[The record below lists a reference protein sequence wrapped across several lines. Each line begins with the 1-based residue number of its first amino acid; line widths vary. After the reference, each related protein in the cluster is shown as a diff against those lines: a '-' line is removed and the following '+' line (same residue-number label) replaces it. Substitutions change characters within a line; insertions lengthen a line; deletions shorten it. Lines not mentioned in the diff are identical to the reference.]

1 MQAASAEPLA
11 VERISAITR
20 ERFCSDYLERG
31 RPVVISDAA
40 RDWPALASWTRR
52 HLHATTASKP
62 IPVDVYENGDF
73 FATGGA
79 LGHRKRTHLAFS
91 EYLDRS
97 AAPTSTRYYA
107 PDLELTKYF
116 PELALDVTRLSLLP
130 SDADPRHFL
139 FAGHDAVTAGHFH
152 PFTHALTCQVTGSKR
167 FVLYPPSASPN
178 LYPNVWFL
186 PAFFWSRVNFLD
198 PDYRRFPR
206 LRAAR
211 PLACTLNPGE
221 AIFIPVHWW
230 HWTQGFDFSV
240 SVLVSWKAK
249 LSAWHFPTPGFKCAF
264 ARLVLPAENALRAML
279 SHGKRALSSAS
290 RNTVRDD

>member
-1 MQAASAEPLA
+1 MQGAQAEPLL
-11 VERISAITR
+11 VERISAPTR
-20 ERFCSDYLERG
+20 QQFCSGYLERG
-31 RPVVISDAA
+31 RPVVISDAL
-40 RDWPALASWTRR
+40 RDWPALASWTRQ
-52 HLHATTASKP
+52 HLHATTSRKP
-62 IPVDVYENGDF
+62 IPVDVYEDGDF
-73 FATGGA
+73 FAIGGA
-79 LGHRKRTHLAFS
+79 LGHRKRIHLAFS

-97 AAPTSTRYYA
+97 AAETGTRYYA

-116 PELALDVTRLSLLP
+116 PELASDVTRLSLLP
-130 SDADPRHFL
+130 NDAKPRHFL

-178 LYPNVWFL
+178 LYPNAWFA

-211 PLACTLNPGE
+211 PLACTLNPGD

-230 HWTQGFDFSV
+230 HWTQGFDFSA

-249 LSAWHFPTPGFKCAF
+249 LSAWHFPTPGLKCAF
-264 ARLVLPAENALRAML
+264 ARLVWPAEDALRAIL
-279 SHGKRALSSAS
+279 SRGKRAFS
-290 RNTVRDD
+290 RVVQHGPR